1 MKWSMLTLPSSSPG
15 PQWETK
21 GFCHSISYGFCY
33 FGRQGRGQLK
43 MERKRLK
50 GMNICGDKRKKKKKN
65 TFLHT
70 KGNCW
75 LIALGNTQRLLC
87 NSWLSMQGLL
97 STAAIE
103 EEGEKKELKW
113 IQGLFT
119 EKCPSHIITLLSSL
133 VKKKITRYG
142 WGL

>member
-1 MKWSMLTLPSSSPG
+1 
-15 PQWETK
+15 
-21 GFCHSISYGFCY
+21 
-33 FGRQGRGQLK
+33 

-50 GMNICGDKRKKKKKN
+50 GMNICGEKRKKP
-65 TFLHT
+65 TFFLT
-70 KGNCW
+70 KGSCW

-87 NSWLSMQGLL
+87 NAWLSMQGLL

-119 EKCPSHIITLLSSL
+119 EKCPSHIITLLSNL
-133 VKKKITRYG
+133 VKKNN
-142 WGL
+142 